1 MRWCCRCSTRWL
13 RATASPSPDQRG
25 AALSAPDELDAWLR
39 LLRTPGV
46 GRDSARRLLAAFG
59 SAAAVFDA
67 APAALRTLLG
77 PELASALGEPPEGHD
92 EQVSATQ
99 AWLAHDATR
108 KVLTLGD
115 ADYPPQ
121 LLECADPPLLLF
133 AQGRLDLLRAPSIAV
148 VGSRNPTPQGAE
160 NAKAFA
166 GHLSRSGL
174 TIVSGLALGIDGAAH
189 QGALGGPGST
199 IAVMGTG
206 ADRIYP
212 ARHRSLAHRIAEQGL
227 LLTEFPL
234 GAPPLPEHFP
244 MRNRIIA
251 GLARATL
258 VVEAALPSGS
268 LSTARSAVEA
278 GRDVFAIPGSIHSPQ
293 SRGCHALIKQ
303 GAKLVE
309 SADDILGELDWQ
321 RRIEP
326 AAAPPS
332 TRSDALLDALGH
344 DPATLDALSART
356 GLSTA
361 ELNARL
367 LDLELDGAVAR
378 LPGGLYQRRTVA

>member
-1 MRWCCRCSTRWL
+1 
-13 RATASPSPDQRG
+13 
-25 AALSAPDELDAWLR
+25 LSAPDDLDAWLR

-46 GRDSARRLLAAFG
+46 GRDGARRLLAAFG
-59 SAAAVFDA
+59 SASSIFDA
-67 APAALRTLLG
+67 A
-77 PELASALGEPPEGHD
+77 ASALQTVVGSALSTALREPPEGHD
-92 EQVSATQ
+92 EQVAATR
-99 AWLAHDATR
+99 AWLTQDAAR
-108 KVLTLGD
+108 YVLTLGD
-115 ADYPPQ
+115 AAYPPQ

-133 AQGRLDLLRAPSIAV
+133 AQGRRELLTAPSIAV

-166 GHLSRSGL
+166 GHLSRAGL

-189 QGALGGPGST
+189 QGGLAGAGST

-212 ARHRSLAHRIAEQGL
+212 ARHKTLAHHIAEQGL

-234 GAPPLPEHFP
+234 GTPPLPEHFP

-251 GLARATL
+251 GLARGTL

-268 LSTARSAVEA
+268 LSTARAAVEA
-278 GRDVFAIPGSIHSPQ
+278 GREVFAIPGSIHSPQ

-309 SADDILGELDWQ
+309 SAADVLGELDWQ
-321 RRIEP
+321 RRIE
-326 AAAPPS
+326 APSAPS
-332 TRSDALLDALGH
+332 RGPGDALLDALGR
-344 DPATLDALSART
+344 DPATLDALAART
-356 GLSTA
+356 GLSA
-361 ELNARL
+361 ADLNARL
-367 LDLELDGAVAR
+367 LELELDGAVAR
-378 LPGGLYQRRTVA
+378 LPGGLFQRCTRA